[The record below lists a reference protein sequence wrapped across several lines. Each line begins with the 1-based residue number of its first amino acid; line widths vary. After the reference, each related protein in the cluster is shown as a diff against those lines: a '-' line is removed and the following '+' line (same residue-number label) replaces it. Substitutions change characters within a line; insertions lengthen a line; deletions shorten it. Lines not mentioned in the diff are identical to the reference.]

1 MDTEWWCNGG
11 EVTLTNVSNG
21 LELDSDTQKENKLAK
36 KRINTG
42 ADGLILMIAE
52 LKQNI
57 DLVSVVESSGVELA
71 RRGTRHVG
79 LCPFHTEKTPSFF
92 VFQDNHYKCF
102 GCGERGDVI
111 DFVQKLYG
119 LSFPDALKHLGIQQ
133 GRITPEVKRDIER
146 RNRRAKLVREFR
158 DWEQRYCIYI
168 SDLWFETKKL
178 MADGIP
184 REDLDLYAPL
194 FHMLPVWEYHR
205 DILINGSD
213 ELKFELYK
221 EARQCRNRVLI

>member
-1 MDTEWWCNGG
+1 
-11 EVTLTNVSNG
+11 
-21 LELDSDTQKENKLAK
+21 
-36 KRINTG
+36 
-42 ADGLILMIAE
+42 MIAE

-57 DLVSVVESSGVELA
+57 DLVSVAESSGVELA

-79 LCPFHTEKTPSFF
+79 LCPFHAEKTPSFF

-102 GCGERGDVI
+102 GCGASGDCI
-111 DFVQKLYG
+111 DFIQKLHG
-119 LSFPDALKHLGIQQ
+119 LSFKDALQFLGIEQ
-133 GRITPEVKRDIER
+133 GEITPKVKRDIER
-146 RNRRAKLVREFR
+146 RKRRAQLLKQFR
-158 DWEQRYCIYI
+158 DWEQRYGIYI

-205 DILINGSD
+205 DILINCTD
-213 ELKFELYK
+213 EEKFLLYK
-221 EARQCRNRVLI
+221 DKEAHGRFRFRKAA